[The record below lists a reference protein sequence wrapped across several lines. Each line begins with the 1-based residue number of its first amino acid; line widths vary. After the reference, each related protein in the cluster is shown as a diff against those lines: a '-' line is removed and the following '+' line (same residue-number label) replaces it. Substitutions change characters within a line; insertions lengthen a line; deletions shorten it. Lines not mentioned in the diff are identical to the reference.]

1 MRFTQAAAY
10 GISAVIYLA
19 NTPSGEI
26 ASNTTICNALQMP
39 GRFVLQV
46 MRLLVVAGIVKS
58 TRGVY
63 GGFQLA
69 KPANKVTLLE
79 IIEAVDGPLGARN
92 DLALVGVSKEGRASV
107 EKALTEI
114 EVDAR
119 RRLGAIILSDLHAKK
134 IARRF
139 Q

>member
-10 GISAVIYLA
+10 GISAVTYLA
-19 NTPSGEI
+19 NTPAGEI
-26 ASNTTICNALQMP
+26 VSNTTICNALQMP
-39 GRFVLQV
+39 DRFVLQV

-79 IIEAVDGPLGARN
+79 IIEAVDGPIDANRDVELPGMSNNIAATVEN
-92 DLALVGVSKEGRASV
+92 ALSA
-107 EKALTEI
+107 I
-114 EVDAR
+114 ESDAR
-119 RRLGAIILSDLHAKK
+119 KRLRAVTLASL
-134 IARRF
+134 RF
-139 Q
+139 AEA